1 VKQWGQ
7 PTISGAFAVR
17 TSLETRRLAVVAA
30 LRAVAAEPLPRPEP
44 SVIEAV
50 VGAVGNRLD
59 ELSGRIDEVLARL
72 GSVET
77 ALLESAWDQPAREVR
92 AEEAEASADV
102 TDDTDATVSVPA
114 LDDLAEGRM
123 SSIAAKALFGH

>member
-1 VKQWGQ
+1 M
-7 PTISGAFAVR
+7 R